1 MEILQ
6 YNFKQIIIFLYIH
19 RYIKMSFYLGEI
31 SKTEY
36 LILKNQN
43 KIKFNFNTTCFQGSK
58 QFFKNKYLNVLNPDN
73 TIYNLET
80 EIEEIVKNKLPGFE
94 LKSNI
99 IFDQKQFLQ
108 FKIDSNIVIDPET
121 KLNLEIEVDKI
132 KINEKTKS
140 YQILLNLINYTI
152 KSKD

>member
-1 MEILQ
+1 
-6 YNFKQIIIFLYIH
+6 
-19 RYIKMSFYLGEI
+19 MSYYLGKI
-31 SKTEY
+31 SKNEY
-36 LILKNQN
+36 LLLKDKN

-58 QFFKNKYLNVLNPDN
+58 QFFQNKYLNVLNPDN

-80 EIEEIVKNKLPGFE
+80 EIEEFVKDKLPGLE

-108 FKIDSNIVIDPET
+108 FKIVSNIVIEPES
-121 KLNLEIEVDKI
+121 KLNLDIEVYKI

-140 YQILLNLINYTI
+140 YQILLNII
-152 KSKD
+152 KIEKI

>member
-1 MEILQ
+1 
-6 YNFKQIIIFLYIH
+6 
-19 RYIKMSFYLGEI
+19 MSYYLGKI

-43 KIKFNFNTTCFQGSK
+43 KIKLNFDTTCFQGSK
-58 QFFKNKYLNVLNPDN
+58 QFFQHKYLNVLNPDN

-80 EIEEIVKNKLPGFE
+80 EIEEFVKDKFPEFE

-108 FKIDSNIVIDPET
+108 FKINSDVVIVPES
-121 KLNLEIEVDKI
+121 KLNLDIEVDTI

-140 YQILLNLINYTI
+140 YQIILKLIQFE
-152 KSKD
+152 KK

>member
-1 MEILQ
+1 
-6 YNFKQIIIFLYIH
+6 
-19 RYIKMSFYLGEI
+19 MSYYLGKI
-31 SKTEY
+31 SKNEY

-43 KIKFNFNTTCFQGSK
+43 KIKLNFDTTCFQGSK
-58 QFFKNKYLNVLNPDN
+58 QFFQHKYLNVLNPDN

-80 EIEEIVKNKLPGFE
+80 EIEEFVKDKLLGLE

-108 FKIDSNIVIDPET
+108 FKIMGDTVITPES
-121 KLNLEIEVDKI
+121 KLNLDIEIDKI

-140 YQILLNLINYTI
+140 YQIILNLINYKI
-152 KSKD
+152 IEKI

>member
-1 MEILQ
+1 
-6 YNFKQIIIFLYIH
+6 
-19 RYIKMSFYLGEI
+19 MSYYLGKI
-31 SKTEY
+31 SKNEY
-36 LILKNQN
+36 LLLKDKN

-58 QFFKNKYLNVLNPDN
+58 QFFQNKYLNVLNPDN

-80 EIEEIVKNKLPGFE
+80 EIEEFVKDKLPGLE

-108 FKIDSNIVIDPET
+108 FKIVSNIVIEPES
-121 KLNLEIEVDKI
+121 KLNLDIEVDKI

-140 YQILLNLINYTI
+140 YQILLNII
-152 KSKD
+152 KIEKI

>member
-1 MEILQ
+1 
-6 YNFKQIIIFLYIH
+6 
-19 RYIKMSFYLGEI
+19 MSYYLGKI

-43 KIKFNFNTTCFQGSK
+43 KIKLNFDTTCFQGSK
-58 QFFKNKYLNVLNPDN
+58 QFFQHKYLNVLNPDN

-80 EIEEIVKNKLPGFE
+80 EIEEFLKDKLIGFE

-108 FKIDSNIVIDPET
+108 FKLNSSDVVIVPET
-121 KLNLEIEVDKI
+121 KLNLDIEVDTI

-140 YQILLNLINYTI
+140 YQIILKLIQFE
-152 KSKD
+152 KK

>member
-1 MEILQ
+1 MT
-6 YNFKQIIIFLYIH
+6 Y
-19 RYIKMSFYLGEI
+19 YLGKI

-36 LILKNQN
+36 LILKNKD
-43 KIKFNFNTTCFQGSK
+43 KIKLNFNTTCFQGSK

-80 EIEEIVKNKLPGFE
+80 EIQEFVKEDFKGLE

-108 FKIDSNIVIDPET
+108 FKIDSNIVIEPET
-121 KLNLEIEVDKI
+121 KLNLDIEIDKI
-132 KINEKTKS
+132 KVNEKTKS
-140 YQILLNLINYTI
+140 YQILFKIIKITPNLI
-152 KSKD
+152 

>member
-1 MEILQ
+1 MT
-6 YNFKQIIIFLYIH
+6 Y
-19 RYIKMSFYLGEI
+19 YLGKI

-36 LILKNQN
+36 LILKDQN
-43 KIKFNFNTTCFQGSK
+43 KIKLNFNTTCFQGSK

-80 EIEEIVKNKLPGFE
+80 EIQEFVKEEFKELE

-108 FKIDSNIVIDPET
+108 FKIDSNIVIEPET
-121 KLNLEIEVDKI
+121 KLNLDIEIDKI
-132 KINEKTKS
+132 KINERTKS
-140 YQILLNLINYTI
+140 YQILLKIIKINQNLIT
-152 KSKD
+152 

>member
-1 MEILQ
+1 MA
-6 YNFKQIIIFLYIH
+6 Y
-19 RYIKMSFYLGEI
+19 YLGKI

-36 LILKNQN
+36 LILKDKN
-43 KIKFNFNTTCFQGSK
+43 KIKLNFNTTCFQGSK
-58 QFFKNKYLNVLNPDN
+58 KFFQNKYLNVLNPDN

-80 EIEEIVKNKLPGFE
+80 EIQEFVKDELAGLE

-108 FKIDSNIVIDPET
+108 FKMESDIVIEPET
-121 KLNLEIEVDKI
+121 KLNLDIEVDKI

-140 YQILLNLINYTI
+140 YQILFKIINLNKL
-152 KSKD
+152 

>member
-1 MEILQ
+1 
-6 YNFKQIIIFLYIH
+6 
-19 RYIKMSFYLGEI
+19 MSYYLGKI
-31 SKTEY
+31 SKNEY
-36 LILKNQN
+36 LLLKDKN

-58 QFFKNKYLNVLNPDN
+58 QFFQNKYLNVLNPDN

-80 EIEEIVKNKLPGFE
+80 EIEEFVKDKLPGLE

-108 FKIDSNIVIDPET
+108 FKIVSNVVIEPES
-121 KLNLEIEVDKI
+121 KLNLDIEVDKI

-140 YQILLNLINYTI
+140 YQILLNII
-152 KSKD
+152 KIEKL